1 MAASPVRF
9 LSPREEGLVP
19 SLELAGLLYL
29 PDRPDGRP
37 APGLVV
43 GHGAGSRAARHADF
57 CLAARRQGFVVL
69 GLDFR
74 GHGDSQGRGDGPLE
88 LDLTAAARF
97 LRDRPEV
104 DPLRVCYRGSS
115 MGGFYGLK
123 AAPETGF
130 AALALVCPAGEATM
144 LTSIDRGDGRPGA
157 DASTRWDS
165 RRLRAYFERQDSRAV
180 ATRVSCPVLLV
191 HARGDEVVPFAHS
204 LLLAKHLRTDTT
216 LLALEGGSHT
226 SAQHDPAIHAYT
238 AAWLWGKVT
247 GA

>member
-1 MAASPVRF
+1 MTASPVRF
-9 LSPREEGLVP
+9 PSPPEEHLAP

-43 GHGAGSRAARHADF
+43 GHGAGSRASRHAGF
-57 CLAARRQGFVVL
+57 CLTACMHGFVVL
-69 GLDFR
+69 ALDFR
-74 GHGDSQGRGDGPLE
+74 GHGDSEGRGDGPLE

-104 DPLRVCYRGSS
+104 DPAHISYRGSS

-123 AAPETGF
+123 AAPEAGF

-144 LTSIDRGDGRPGA
+144 LESIDRGEEGPGA
-157 DASTRWDS
+157 DPSTRWDS
-165 RRLRAYFERQDSRAV
+165 PRVRAYFERQDSRAL
-180 ATRVSCPVLLV
+180 AARVSCPVLLV

-216 LLALEGGSHT
+216 LIALEGGSHT
-226 SAQHDPAIHAYT
+226 SAQHDPDVHAHT
-238 AAWLWGKVT
+238 VAWLWKGR
-247 GA
+247 